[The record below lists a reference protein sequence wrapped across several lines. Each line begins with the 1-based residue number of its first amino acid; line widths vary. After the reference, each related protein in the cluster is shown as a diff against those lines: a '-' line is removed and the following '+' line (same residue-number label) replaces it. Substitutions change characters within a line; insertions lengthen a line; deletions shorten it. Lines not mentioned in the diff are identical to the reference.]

1 MKKFIYLLV
10 IGLTM
15 SSCSRSDDPGDLE
28 PFPGEWRLLRITS
41 DGSYDPTLMD
51 LSDKNV
57 IYNFTSNKRYDAPES
72 GNELIITGAETIG
85 YSNGKYEY
93 HFRKAYLYP
102 GPWGE
107 NDQTEPA
114 VSINGAIYSYTLTDG
129 IMILGRSHQKGGN
142 DYHFERVKN

>member
-1 MKKFIYLLV
+1 MKKLVCLLAIV
-10 IGLTM
+10 LISG
-15 SSCSRSDDPGDLE
+15 CSKNDDPDDLK

-51 LSDKNV
+51 VSDKNT
-57 IYNFTSNKRYDAPES
+57 IYNFTSMKRYDTPES
-72 GNELIITGAETIG
+72 GNELVITGAETIG

-107 NDQTEPA
+107 NDKPEPA

-129 IMILGRSHQKGGN
+129 IMILGRSHLKGGN
-142 DYHFERVKN
+142 DYHFEKVK